1 MELYYDLHIHSSLSP
16 CADDDMSAANICG
29 MAQLKGLDLISVT
42 DHNTADS
49 LPFIKEAADYYKLLF
64 LPGIEVTTKEE
75 VHLLGYF
82 LKVEDAVE
90 AGRFFKSR
98 LPKMKNKPAFFGNQ
112 LILNTDDK
120 PVATEDALLIGAT
133 DLSVTECAEEIEKRG
148 GICIPAHIN
157 RGANG
162 LLTNLGFIPEDTGF
176 KTLEVAKTLPIDN
189 HATVGK
195 GILHSSD
202 AHQLGNIAER
212 ENAIILKEK
221 TLEEV
226 FLRLKS
232 GHF

>member
-29 MAQLKGLDLISVT
+29 MAHLKGLDLISVT
-42 DHNTADS
+42 DHNAADS

-82 LKVEDAVE
+82 LKVEDTVE
-90 AGRFFKSR
+90 AGHFFKSR
-98 LPKMKNKPAFFGNQ
+98 LPKMKNRPTFFGNQ
-112 LILNTDDK
+112 LVLNTDDELI
-120 PVATEDALLIGAT
+120 ATEDALLIGAT
-133 DLSVTECAEEIEKRG
+133 DISVSECAKEIERRG

-157 RGANG
+157 RGSNG

-176 KTLEVAKTLPIDN
+176 TTLEVARELPIDN
-189 HATVGK
+189 RTTLGK

-202 AHQLGNIAER
+202 AHHLGNISER
-212 ENAIILKEK
+212 ENVIVLKEK

-226 FLRLKS
+226 FMRLKS